1 MAENTAIEWAHHTA
15 NLWWGCTKVKN
26 NPCCDN
32 CYAEVWD
39 KRYGKSHWGDDAPRR
54 AIKGVWKDLTKW
66 QKDAAAKNTQYRVF
80 TMSMGDIFEKPMPLV
95 NAKEEKIYRSTEE
108 LRNLLFTNIDYHFYP
123 NLIFLMLTKRITNVV
138 KMVPESWLENWPKNV
153 WLGTSIGDQKNWDN
167 IIPKFIKIPA
177 TTKFVSMEPL
187 VEKVNVAW
195 SLKHI
200 DWIIVGGESGQNA
213 RPMNPEWVQSIHDA
227 CKKWGVPFFFKQWGE
242 YLPINIPNGSQ
253 LTDQYT
259 FQKVG
264 KKRAG
269 RRFLSQEWNELP
281 EIAK

>member
-1 MAENTAIEWAHHTA
+1 
-15 NLWWGCTKVKN
+15 
-26 NPCCDN
+26 
-32 CYAEVWD
+32 
-39 KRYGKSHWGDDAPRR
+39 
-54 AIKGVWKDLTKW
+54 
-66 QKDAAAKNTQYRVF
+66 
-80 TMSMGDIFEKPMPLV
+80 
-95 NAKEEKIYRSTEE
+95 
-108 LRNLLFTNIDYHFYP
+108 
-123 NLIFLMLTKRITNVV
+123 
-138 KMVPESWLENWPKNV
+138 
-153 WLGTSIGDQKNWDN
+153 
-167 IIPKFIKIPA
+167 
-177 TTKFVSMEPL
+177 MEPL